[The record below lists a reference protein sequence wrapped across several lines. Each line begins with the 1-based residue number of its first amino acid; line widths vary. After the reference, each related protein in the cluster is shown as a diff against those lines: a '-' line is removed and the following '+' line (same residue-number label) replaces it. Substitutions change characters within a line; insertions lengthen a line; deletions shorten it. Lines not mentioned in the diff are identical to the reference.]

1 MTSFNRIGIKVYF
14 SLP

>member
-1 MTSFNRIGIKVYF
+1 MTSFNRIGVKVYF